1 VFKSKPKMKK
11 RTKKIIFI
19 IIGILVL
26 LFLFRTIYKNFDFEK
41 DKQTFVAL
49 ITKAG
54 TGKVVDALDEMRELE
69 SLTNPIINYKYQS
82 WKKKMHTR
90 FVSEN
95 EIIENTSG
103 NKIIN
108 DISNIYRDYW
118 RTELLKK
125 NPENR
130 TDTTL
135 YITLTN
141 YILSNHLTSLS
152 QDSLSKNIKDDSEL
166 KKIIEAQGFK
176 SDFKFRNGFQ
186 ELFIWNK
193 EMIKDY
199 EVTLPK
205 DTINTKVV
213 FIEEFHITGYDDYAT
228 CGNTQVG
235 GWAIKESATLY
246 CNNGYDL
253 SSEKFNISYL
263 KHESLHFTDLNE
275 YPNLSSA
282 DLEYRAKAIELMYCT
297 EKSIYSEIA
306 EFIHGADSSDR
317 SHSHLYANYILIKKL
332 SKLLFT
338 SEYESDL
345 NKWRQ
350 LSVEEI
356 NRAASELY
364 HDSENI
370 LQKDKD
376 VAEII

>member
-1 VFKSKPKMKK
+1 MKK

-282 DLEYRAKAIELMYCT
+282 DLEYRAKAIELMYL
-297 EKSIYSEIA
+297 SL
-306 EFIHGADSSDR
+306 IH
-317 SHSHLYANYILIKKL
+317 I
-332 SKLLFT
+332 
-338 SEYESDL
+338 
-345 NKWRQ
+345 
-350 LSVEEI
+350 
-356 NRAASELY
+356 
-364 HDSENI
+364 
-370 LQKDKD
+370 
-376 VAEII
+376 